1 MNHWNDTTQMCHIK
15 SAYPITVIGGQN
27 TCTTLMRQIDT
38 KLKFS
43 EIVLNS
49 TTVLGF
55 EADTELISS
64 IPGLLVAG
72 CSVAFP
78 GFAGTDFDYSDNGW
92 FIG

>member
-1 MNHWNDTTQMCHIK
+1 
-15 SAYPITVIGGQN
+15 
-27 TCTTLMRQIDT
+27 MRQIDT
-38 KLKFS
+38 KLNFS

-78 GFAGTDFDYSDNGW
+78 GFAGTDFDYSDKGW
-92 FIG
+92 FIGRMDDLSCRTSRHILTWCHADR